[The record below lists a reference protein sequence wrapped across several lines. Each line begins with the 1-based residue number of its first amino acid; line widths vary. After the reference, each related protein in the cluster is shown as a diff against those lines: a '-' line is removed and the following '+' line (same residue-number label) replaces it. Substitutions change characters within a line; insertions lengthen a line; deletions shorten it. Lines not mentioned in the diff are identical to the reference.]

1 MLCDNCRERDAVVHL
16 TQIVESAVTQLHLCE
31 QCAAAKGVETTIA
44 TPKHPLGDFLE
55 AVQKQALI
63 PSSEA
68 IRCSFCGITLKDFRS
83 TGRLGCAHCY
93 RTFDQSLR
101 ELLRRVQGNS
111 RHVGPTYVGP
121 QPAHL
126 QKASTMLEL
135 RDRLKRAIDQEHF
148 EDAAALRD
156 ELRGLE

>member
-1 MLCDNCRERDAVVHL
+1 MLCDNCHERDAVVHL

-44 TPKHPLGDFLE
+44 TPKHPLGDFLQ
-55 AVQKQALI
+55 AVQLQASV
-63 PSSEA
+63 PSSESTK
-68 IRCSFCGITLKDFRS
+68 CSFCGITLKDFRA

-93 RTFDQSLR
+93 RSFEVSLR

-111 RHVGPTYVGP
+111 RHVGPAYVGP
-121 QPAHL
+121 PAAHL
-126 QKASTMLEL
+126 QKANTLLEL

-148 EDAAALRD
+148 EDAATLRD
-156 ELRGLE
+156 QLRGLE